1 MTPFL
6 KLVAND
12 VYRRFNGRLENVA
25 VVFPNKR
32 AALFFNQ
39 YLLENNNNAP
49 MWSPHY
55 MTISELLQQG
65 SNLTVGDPIL
75 LVSKLY
81 KEYIAPCNSGKVP
94 ESLDNFYY
102 WGEML
107 IKDFDDID
115 KHLAN
120 AKQLFANIKEL
131 REIGTAKDILDPKQ
145 AESIARFFQ
154 NFKPEE
160 NGKIESKFQNIWE
173 SFTGQKMSLNRNNTI
188 VGCNQRIDCQQL
200 MLQATV
206 NHNVVVIRL

>member
-107 IKDFDDID
+107 IRDFDDID
-115 KHLAN
+115 KNLAD
-120 AKQLFANIKEL
+120 AKMLFSNIKEL
-131 REIGTAKDILDPKQ
+131 RELGNARDALTESQ
-145 AESIARFFQ
+145 ARSIEQFFK
-154 NFKPEE
+154 NFKPE
-160 NGKIESKFQNIWE
+160 KESDVKKNFQDIWE
-173 SFTGQKMSLNRNNTI
+173 RLYSIYVNFKESLRKENI
-188 VGCNQRIDCQQL
+188 AYEG
-200 MLQATV
+200 MLYRDAIE
-206 NHNVVVIRL
+206 N